1 MGHLKDVGMTYF
13 QHMCHA
19 IHISTLLFA
28 AAACCL
34 IHSVAPF
41 VYKKTASNIITHL
54 NDNVINR
61 QIRR

>member
-13 QHMCHA
+13 QHMRHA
-19 IHISTLLFA
+19 IYISILLLA

-34 IHSVAPF
+34 IHSVVPF
-41 VYKKTASNIITHL
+41 VFKKTASTIITYL
-54 NDNVINR
+54 SDNVISR